1 MVVVAHMF
9 LVFGNCINLNDIIE
23 ITRMHSSEMRTARLS
38 GHLFV
43 GGGCLPWG
51 CLRLRPVKT
60 FLKVVNH

>member
-23 ITRMHSSEMRTARLS
+23 ITRMHSSGMRTARLS

-43 GGGCLPWG
+43 GGGGVCLG
-51 CLRLRPVKT
+51 GVFVCGL
-60 FLKVVNH
+60 